1 MQGLG
6 PYNTSIKKVEKE
18 AKDLAKNVNDL
29 CGIYAFLF
37 LLLIKQIFWSYWSS
51 LVKNLF
57 IVLRWLY
64 TFLFIFLLK
73 NKDCNVI
80 TLW

>member
-29 CGIYAFLF
+29 CGIYASLF
-37 LLLIKQIFWSYWSS
+37 LLLIKQIF
-51 LVKNLF
+51 
-57 IVLRWLY
+57 
-64 TFLFIFLLK
+64 
-73 NKDCNVI
+73 
-80 TLW
+80 

>member
-37 LLLIKQIFWSYWSS
+37 LLLIKQIF
-51 LVKNLF
+51 
-57 IVLRWLY
+57 
-64 TFLFIFLLK
+64 
-73 NKDCNVI
+73 
-80 TLW
+80 